1 MPKKTEDIPVPL
13 SGAEVA
19 RYFELMQFEAERK
32 ALEIRF
38 KGEIEDGDFPVEFEG
53 ETYQVKRWEQTS
65 TFMED
70 VFLQRYSDED
80 FPEFF
85 NDAPLVAEMVARFS
99 VIKNP
104 ELYERK
110 PDVGYIKEHLSAD
123 DKHELF
129 KQAQYLKITKKAN

>member
-1 MPKKTEDIPVPL
+1 MPKKSEDIPVPL

-19 RYFELMQFEAERK
+19 RYFELMELESERK

-38 KGEIEDGDFPVEFEG
+38 KGEIESGDFPVEYDG
-53 ETYQVKRWEQTS
+53 QTYQVKRWEQTS
-65 TFMED
+65 TFKED
-70 VFLQRYSDED
+70 TFLERYNDED

-85 NDAPLVAEMVARFS
+85 LDSPLVEAMIAKFS
-99 VIKNP
+99 SSKNP

-110 PDVGYIKEHLSAD
+110 PDIGYIKEHLPVD
-123 DKHELF
+123 DRQDLF